1 MQSICKVWSDAA
13 KNRLYLVFQGTIPD
27 DMAKSAAERVIEEAR
42 HLRPGFSVVNDL
54 SQAQPAGPWGAAE
67 IKRVQ
72 AFLGYM
78 GIERI
83 IRILPEVDD
92 GVADQFEKTAGK
104 YPTAL
109 TAGSIE
115 EADAILDRVQGR

>member
-1 MQSICKVWSDAA
+1 MQSICKVWSDSA

-27 DMAKSAAERVIEEAR
+27 DMAKSAADRVIDETKN
-42 HLRPGFSVVNDL
+42 LRPGFSVINDI

-83 IRILPEVDD
+83 IRILPDSD
-92 GVADQFEKTAGK
+92 SGVAGQFENTARN
-104 YPTAL
+104 YPTAM
-109 TAGSIE
+109 TASSIE
-115 EADAILDRVQGR
+115 EAEAILDRVQGK

>member
-1 MQSICKVWSDAA
+1 MQSICKVWSNVA

-54 SQAQPAGPWGAAE
+54 SQAQPTGPWGAAE
-67 IKRVQ
+67 IRRVQ

-83 IRILPEVDD
+83 IRILPEVDG
-92 GVADQFEKTAGK
+92 GVAGQFEKAAGK

-115 EADAILDRVQGR
+115 EADAILDRVQGQ